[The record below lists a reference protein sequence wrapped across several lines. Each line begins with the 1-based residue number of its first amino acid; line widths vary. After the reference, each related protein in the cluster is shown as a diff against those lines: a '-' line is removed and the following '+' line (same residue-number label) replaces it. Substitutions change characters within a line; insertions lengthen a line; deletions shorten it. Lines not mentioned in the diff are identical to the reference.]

1 MSKINKLGYKIAVS
15 GVVVV
20 LLWIGFFKFT
30 PSEAVGI
37 KPYVENHFLM
47 SWMYKV
53 LSVQVVSNIIGLF
66 EIIVGIGLIW
76 SLFKPQVGKI
86 FGWAAVVIFG
96 TTLSFLLTTPG
107 INKIIDGVPTTDFFV
122 LKDIMALG
130 ISLMVVYNE
139 TGLVEK

>member
-1 MSKINKLGYKIAVS
+1 MVADF
-15 GVVVV
+15 
-20 LLWIGFFKFT
+20 GFFT
-30 PSEAVGI
+30 PNGFPSFIESVTNFV
-37 KPYVENHFLM
+37 YQF
-47 SWMYKV
+47 KV
-53 LSVQVVSNIIGLF
+53 ISNIIGLF

>member
-1 MSKINKLGYKIAVS
+1 MKKIDKIGYKIAVS
-15 GVVVV
+15 GIVVV
-20 LLWIGFFKFT
+20 LFWIGFFKIT
-30 PSEAVGI
+30 PTEAAGI
-37 KPYVENHFLM
+37 KPYVENHFAM

-53 LSVQVVSNIIGLF
+53 MSIQAVSNIIGLF

-86 FGWAAVVIFG
+86 FGWAAFVIFA
-96 TTLSFLLTTPG
+96 TTLSFLLTTPH
-107 INKIIDGVPTTDFFV
+107 INTVIDGVPATDFFV

-139 TGLVEK
+139 VGLAEK

>member
-1 MSKINKLGYKIAVS
+1 MNKIGYKIAVS

-30 PSEAVGI
+30 PSEAAGI

-53 LSVQVVSNIIGLF
+53 MSVQTVSNIIGLF
-66 EIIVGIGLIW
+66 EMIVAFGLIW
-76 SLFKPQVGKI
+76 SLFNPKMGKI
-86 FGWAAVVIFG
+86 FGWASVVIFG

-107 INKIIDGVPTTDFFV
+107 INKIVDGVPATDFFV

-130 ISLMVVYNE
+130 ISLMVVYQE
-139 TGLVEK
+139 AGLVEKG